1 MASLLG
7 VATVYWFL
15 LGWCV
20 WQRDFTPFTIPFHTL
35 FKMHLL
41 ATDGIVLV
49 DWISIIAIAFLTIV
63 ASLNIVMHDT
73 EDSLRSRQFLAFL
86 IAMSVWAF
94 SLYFLY
100 EQVSEEF
107 LETAC
112 VPASILI
119 AHFFTVTRR
128 RIVFWSFYAT
138 VVFLIAT
145 LFIRLWNFL

>member
-1 MASLLG
+1 MCIRDR
-7 VATVYWFL
+7 YWFL

-20 WQRDFTPFTIPFHTL
+20 WQRDFTLFNVPFSTL
-35 FKMHLL
+35 FKVRLL
-41 ATDGIVLV
+41 ATDGIVLL
-49 DWISIIAIAFLTIV
+49 DWISIMAIALLTVV

-73 EDSLRSRQFLAFL
+73 EDSLRSRQFLSFL

-100 EQVSEEF
+100 DQVSEEF

-119 AHFFTVTRR
+119 AHFFTVTRGK
-128 RIVFWSFYAT
+128 IVFWSFFTT
-138 VVFLIAT
+138 VAVLVAT
-145 LFIRLWNFL
+145 LFIRIWNFL